1 MSLMYLIR
9 PLMSCSFV
17 GSMRLKAHWNH
28 FVLMTDIL
36 LLVTTEWQIWEG
48 HNVLM
53 AIEKWVETQRM

>member
-1 MSLMYLIR
+1 
-9 PLMSCSFV
+9 
-17 GSMRLKAHWNH
+17 
-28 FVLMTDIL
+28 